1 MNILLANPRGF
12 CAGVN
17 RAIAIVRSA
26 LHDAGEQ
33 VYVLHEIV
41 HNTHVLNDLKN
52 LGALFVEDLDDI
64 PTWSLVIFSAHGVS
78 RVLEEQARQR
88 QLRTID
94 ATCPLV
100 AKVHK
105 RIIRLHKMGCAVLV
119 LGHKGHPEVEG
130 TCGQIPGPV
139 FVISKPEEVKNLPIS
154 PEMRVGYVTQTTLSV
169 DHTKDLLEA
178 MYSHFPHIEGPDRT
192 DICYATTNRQAA
204 VRQLA
209 ESCDIV
215 LIVGSKNSSNSNRL
229 QEVALTLHTPAYLID
244 HADEINPAWLER
256 IKRVG
261 VSAGASAPEHLVA
274 GVIAKLQQICPARV
288 EEMQGKD
295 ELINFSL
302 DTTS

>member
-64 PTWSLVIFSAHGVS
+64 PTGSLVIFSAHGVS
-78 RVLEEQARQR
+78 RVVEEQARQR

-105 RIIRLHKMGCAVLV
+105 RIIRLH
-119 LGHKGHPEVEG
+119 
-130 TCGQIPGPV
+130 
-139 FVISKPEEVKNLPIS
+139 
-154 PEMRVGYVTQTTLSV
+154 
-169 DHTKDLLEA
+169 
-178 MYSHFPHIEGPDRT
+178 
-192 DICYATTNRQAA
+192 
-204 VRQLA
+204 
-209 ESCDIV
+209 
-215 LIVGSKNSSNSNRL
+215 
-229 QEVALTLHTPAYLID
+229 
-244 HADEINPAWLER
+244 
-256 IKRVG
+256 
-261 VSAGASAPEHLVA
+261 
-274 GVIAKLQQICPARV
+274 
-288 EEMQGKD
+288 
-295 ELINFSL
+295 
-302 DTTS
+302 